1 MDDKVFLENA
11 LAAWKR
17 HHQMTYSLIDQLTDE
32 QLTHLLPRPG
42 LNTFTKHF
50 EEMAEVQK
58 DYARA
63 FHSHTLQFTTGSV
76 YRGRSSKAEL
86 REAFAKADQAVME
99 GIAACPP
106 DQRIDIFGVAG
117 TRADL
122 VQTLLHH
129 ELFHHGQFS
138 VFSHEMKFNLP
149 KDWRDF
155 WWIPAQYG

>member
-1 MDDKVFLENA
+1 MDDKRFLENA

-17 HHQMTYSLIDQLTDE
+17 HHQMTYSLLDQLTDE
-32 QLTHLLPRPG
+32 QLYHELPRPG
-42 LNTFTKHF
+42 LNMYAKHF
-50 EEMAEVQK
+50 EEMAEVQN

-63 FHSHTLQFTTGSV
+63 FHTHILKFTEGSV
-76 YRGRSSKAEL
+76 YAGESSRAQL
-86 REAFAKADQAVME
+86 HAAFEAADTAVHA

-106 DQRIDIFGVAG
+106 EQPIDIFGVPG

-138 VFSHEMKFNLP
+138 VFSYEMAFNLP

-155 WWIPAQYG
+155 WWIPARY